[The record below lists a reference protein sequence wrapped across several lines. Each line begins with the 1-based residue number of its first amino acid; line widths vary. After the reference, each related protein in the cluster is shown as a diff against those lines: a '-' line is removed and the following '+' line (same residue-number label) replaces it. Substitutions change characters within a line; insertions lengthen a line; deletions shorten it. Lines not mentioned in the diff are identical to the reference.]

1 MVSGYTS
8 SLGNYPGMYSYL
20 HLAKVDSLGNLQWVK
35 NYDGLGDNKAL
46 FVVETDNG
54 EYAVAGTTQ
63 YPEEAAHYNIWFVKV
78 NSTGDIISEFNSSHS
93 LILFVATLMALIFV
107 YSIKLKKQSIYVGTP
122 T

>member
-20 HLAKVDSLGNLQWVK
+20 HLAKVDSLGDLQWVK

-46 FVVETDNG
+46 FVEETDDG

-63 YPEEAAHYNIWFVKV
+63 PPEEAAHYNIWFAKIDS
-78 NSTGDIISEFNSSHS
+78 NGDIIPEFHYWDSSILLLAK
-93 LILFVATLMALIFV
+93 LIALIFV
-107 YSIKLKKQSIYVGTP
+107 YWIKIKRISI
-122 T
+122 